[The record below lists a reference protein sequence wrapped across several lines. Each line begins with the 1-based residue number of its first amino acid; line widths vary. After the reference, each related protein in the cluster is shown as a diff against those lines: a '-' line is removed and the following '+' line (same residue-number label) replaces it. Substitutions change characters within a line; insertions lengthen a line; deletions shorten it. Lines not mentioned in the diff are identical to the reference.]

1 MQLSTEEFEKLE
13 RLVAERDPAASE
25 TLRRAYQGLI
35 PPFVTTKP
43 TNARLASDITNAIF
57 ETAWEKCDRYPYRD
71 FTFHVWL
78 LRLTDRELEA
88 NGIDPHQP
96 TWLDSVL

>member
-1 MQLSTEEFEKLE
+1 VPLACGIVLLALL
-13 RLVAERDPAASE
+13 RPPGVG
-25 TLRRAYQGLI
+25 RRADLCERS
-35 PPFVTTKP
+35 
-43 TNARLASDITNAIF
+43 NRLASAIRLANKKIF
-57 ETAWEKCDRYPYRD
+57 EAAWEKCDRYPYRD

-96 TWLDSVL
+96 TWLENVL

>member
-1 MQLSTEEFEKLE
+1 MHLSTEDFERLE
-13 RLVAERDPAASE
+13 RLVAERDPAAFDA
-25 TLRRAYQGLI
+25 LRRAYQGLI
-35 PPFVTTKP
+35 HRFVSTKTTNP
-43 TNARLASDITNAIF
+43 GLASDITNAIF
-57 ETAWEKCDRYPYRD
+57 KTAWEKCDRYPYRD

-96 TWLDSVL
+96 SWLDNVL